1 MADENPY
8 AKGGDFE
15 SQRQQAKKKVQKD
28 IDDTAVYVQD
38 TLVSVAAKVGE
49 VIIEAVENAIDGA
62 DATAIGT
69 VGKDLTRS
77 FKQAAK
83 FSDEFAANNNKIN
96 QGILTSSDIEKQR
109 NKLADKRAALERKA
123 NLAKAMGVDIN
134 EEDLQNAYKSLDVQ
148 DQALAKDQARTDGIA
163 KQMGAT
169 GEVMKRLSKTP
180 FFGSLLNAEEGLKR
194 MRSEV
199 ANNADAYKGF
209 GGSVKLIGKGIGSAF
224 KGIEKASIVLFVIKK
239 VIDAF
244 KFLISLMAGAQEKT
258 VKLGQNLGMSRDN
271 AKALKVELQN
281 VANESDKL
289 YLNTERLIAAQLE
302 LNKELNRG
310 GRFMASTLE
319 DTVFLQQRLGISAD
333 VANKFVAQFEQFGMN
348 SKEGLDNIIAT
359 RNELFNSGESVSTLN
374 QVIQEVAGASGS
386 IRAQFGFSVEA
397 LARGAQA
404 ARRMG
409 LTLAQTQKISESQL
423 DFEKSIAAEMEA
435 EQLIG
440 KDINFDRVR
449 LLANQG
455 KSVEASKLAM
465 KEFKKLT
472 AEQRKLPVIQQS
484 FADLLGLSKDEL
496 MDAYALQYDAT
507 RIAQQ
512 QIINQKLFKEEL
524 AEINKM
530 QFESDELKEK
540 AIAKLQ
546 KELNIED
553 AKRTSLEANV
563 TAAQA
568 FKESMTK
575 LKNQFQTFVG
585 SGALDQLTDQMPK
598 FVNLLTDF
606 IARASQVGIG
616 RAIFGGGDSLEEQQQ
631 DQRNKDRIAELN
643 KKVLEKQA
651 ELMAG
656 GMRKSTTRY
665 DDDIL
670 AMNREI
676 RDIKRG
682 ALDVAAPVE
691 KKEGDVEV
699 PTEDFVI
706 KPLGRDT
713 ITMAGGTKLGGNVE
727 KLLQDLIKEVK
738 KGGNVFLDGE
748 AVGKAMTM
756 GTTTI

>member
-83 FSDEFAANNNKIN
+83 FSDEFAVNNRKIN

-123 NLAKAMGVDIN
+123 NLAKQMGVDIN

-148 DQALAKDQARTDGIA
+148 DQQLQKDQARTDGIA

-209 GGSVKLIGKGIGSAF
+209 GGQVKLIGKGISSAF
-224 KGIEKASIVLFVIKK
+224 ERIQTASVFLFILQK

-244 KFLISLMAGAQEKT
+244 KFLISLAAGAQEKT
-258 VKLGQNLGMSRDN
+258 VRLAQNLGMSRDN
-271 AKALKVELQN
+271 AKALKQELSQVVVEAEKN
-281 VANESDKL
+281 
-289 YLNTERLIAAQLE
+289 YLSIEKAVAAQIE

-310 GRFMASTLE
+310 GSFMASTID

-333 VANKFVAQFEQFGMN
+333 VANKFVSQFEQFGMN
-348 SKEGLDNIIAT
+348 SQEGLDNIIAT

-435 EQLIG
+435 ELLIG

-465 KEFKKLT
+465 REFSKLT

-507 RIAQQ
+507 RIAEEQAK
-512 QIINQKLFKEEL
+512 NQKEYLKQAIEIRANSKL
-524 AEINKM
+524 SAEDM
-530 QFESDELKEK
+530 EK
-540 AIAKLQ
+540 QIAALQ
-546 KELNIED
+546 KRLGIEN
-553 AKRTSLEANV
+553 ATRTTLEQNV
-563 TAAQA
+563 TAGVA
-568 FKESMTK
+568 FQEAMEK
-575 LKNQFQTFVG
+575 LKGQFQTFVG
-585 SGALDQLTDQMPK
+585 SGMLDQLTDQLPK

-606 IARASQVGIG
+606 IARASQVGLG

-631 DQRNKDRIAELN
+631 DQRNKDRIAELQ
-643 KKVLEKQA
+643 EKIAKRQE

-656 GMRKSTTRY
+656 GSTRY
-665 DDDIL
+665 QARMDEEVL
-670 AMNREI
+670 KMVRESNR
-676 RDIKRG
+676 IKRG
-682 ALDVAAPVE
+682 KLDVAAPVE
-691 KKEGDVEV
+691 EDKVIESEQ
-699 PTEDFVI
+699 EDFI
-706 KPLGRDT
+706 LKPLGKDT

-738 KGGNVFLDGE
+738 ILSW
-748 AVGKAMTM
+748 
-756 GTTTI
+756 

>member
-62 DATAIGT
+62 DATAIGI

-123 NLAKAMGVDIN
+123 NLAKQMGVDIN

-169 GEVMKRLSKTP
+169 GEVMKRLAKTP
-180 FFGSLLNAEEGLKR
+180 FFGSLLNAEAGLKR

-209 GGSVKLIGKGIGSAF
+209 GGQVKLIGKGIGAAF
-224 KGIEKASIVLFVIKK
+224 EKIQTASVVLFLIKK

-244 KFLISLMAGAQEKT
+244 KFIISLMAGAQEKT
-258 VKLGQNLGMSRDN
+258 VKLAQNLGMSRDN
-271 AKALKVELQN
+271 AKALKQELQT
-281 VANESDKL
+281 VADESGKL

-333 VANKFVAQFEQFGMN
+333 VANKFVTQFEQFGMN
-348 SKEGLDNIIAT
+348 SAEGLDNIIAT
-359 RNELFNSGESVSTLN
+359 RNELFNSGKSVSTLN
-374 QVIQEVAGASGS
+374 QVIQDVAGASGS
-386 IRAQFGFSVEA
+386 MRAQFGFSVEA
-397 LARGAQA
+397 LARGTQA

-435 EQLIG
+435 ELLIG
-440 KDINFDRVR
+440 KDLNFDRVR
-449 LLANQG
+449 TLAAQG
-455 KSVEASKLAM
+455 KSVQASKEAM
-465 KEFKKLT
+465 KQFSKLSS
-472 AEQRKLPVIQQS
+472 EQRKLPHVQQA

-496 MDAYALQYDAT
+496 MDSYALQYDAV
-507 RIAQQ
+507 RIAEQQ
-512 QIINQKLFKEEL
+512 AKHQKEYL
-524 AEINKM
+524 
-530 QFESDELKEK
+530 EK
-540 AIAKLQ
+540 AKEIRSDTTYTTEEQDKQIAALAKRLG
-546 KELNIED
+546 IED
-553 AKRTSLEANV
+553 ATRAALEKNV
-563 TAAQA
+563 TAGAA
-568 FKESMTK
+568 FQEAMTK

-585 SGALDQLTDQMPK
+585 SGMLDSLTDQLPK

-606 IARASQVGIG
+606 IARADQVGLF
-616 RAIFGGGDSLEEQQQ
+616 RALMGGGDSLEEQEQ
-631 DQRNKDRIAELN
+631 DKRNEDRVAELN
-643 KKVLEKQA
+643 KLIAEKQK

-656 GMRKSTTRY
+656 GMTLQQTFRDEEVK
-665 DDDIL
+665 
-670 AMNREI
+670 AMRNERI
-676 RDIKRG
+676 QIKRG
-682 ALDVAAPVE
+682 RLDVAAPVE
-691 KKEGDVEV
+691 EKKDVEV
-699 PTEDFVI
+699 DAEDFVI
-706 KPLGRDT
+706 KTFDRDT
-713 ITMAGGTKLGGNVE
+713 ISLAGGTKLGGNVE
-727 KLLQDLIKEVK
+727 KLLHDLIKEVK
-738 KGGNVFLDGE
+738 KGGDVYLDGE
-748 AVGKAMTM
+748 AVGRAMTM